1 MYTSLAFYLH
11 LAISVLIYW
20 LIPRQIWRTAFLS
33 LSSLVFLFRAD
44 ANSVYLV
51 LILTAVT
58 WFFGYQIGQS
68 VHKKT
73 WHRIGIALLVLV
85 LVIFKYLGWLD
96 DILEPL
102 LNLFS
107 GFSGYHFD
115 KLLIPLGLSYITFK
129 YISYLTDIYWGLIKP
144 GRFIDFLCYGSLF
157 TIYVAGPI
165 ERFERLQPQINN
177 KQIFESSFLEVGFQ
191 RIVFGLFKKLVLAD
205 WLHYFFSSTWQN
217 LAENS
222 FAMQIVGVLA
232 FALTIYFDFS
242 GYSDIAIGSS
252 RLFGLTIMENF
263 DNPYFAVNI
272 SQFWRKWHIS
282 LSDWIR
288 DYLFFPLSRMN
299 EKIVWQLIFV
309 PLIAMGL
316 CGLWHGA
323 SWSFVL
329 WGLWHGVGLSA
340 LQFWGRVKRK
350 RKDIAHLS
358 NQPWFN
364 RFASALT
371 FSFVCIG
378 WIWFIG

>member
-1 MYTSLAFYLH
+1 MYTSFAFYLH
-11 LAISVLIYW
+11 LTISVLIYW

-51 LILTAVT
+51 LILTALT
-58 WFFGYQIGQS
+58 WFFGNQIGKRIS
-68 VHKKT
+68 KKT
-73 WHRIGIALLVLV
+73 WHHIGIILLLLVLV
-85 LVIFKYLGWLD
+85 IYKYLGWLD
-96 DILEPL
+96 DILEPFT
-102 LNLFS
+102 NLFY
-107 GFSGYHFD
+107 GFSSYHFD
-115 KLLIPLGLSYITFK
+115 KLLVPLGLSYITFK

-144 GRFIDFLCYGSLF
+144 GQFIDFLCYGSLF

-165 ERFERLQPQINN
+165 ERFERLQPQIE
-177 KQIFESSFLEVGFQ
+177 KKLVFESALLDAGFQ

-222 FAMQIVGVLA
+222 FALQVVGVLA
-232 FALTIYFDFS
+232 FTLNIYFDFS

-299 EKIVWQLIFV
+299 QNLIWQLIFV

-329 WGLWHGVGLSA
+329 WGLWHGAGLSA
-340 LQFWGRVKRK
+340 LQFWGRYKRK
-350 RKDIAHLS
+350 KKVIARLS
-358 NQPWFN
+358 NQLWFN
-364 RFASALT
+364 RFAVALT
-371 FSFVCIG
+371 FSFICIG
-378 WIWFIG
+378 WILFIG